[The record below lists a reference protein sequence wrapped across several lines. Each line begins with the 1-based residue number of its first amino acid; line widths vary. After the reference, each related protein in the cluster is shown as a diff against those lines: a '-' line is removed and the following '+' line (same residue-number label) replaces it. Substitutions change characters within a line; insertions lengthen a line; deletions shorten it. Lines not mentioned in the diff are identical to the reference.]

1 MANIINAHTILLLT
15 TLKVEVSQTKGSNPT
30 KKYTTHI
37 TRAERTLG
45 HGLPQY
51 IIHFNCIFIEPV
63 TLRPSEVARLL
74 NEQPISLTTE
84 YAEDNTQR
92 FSREIII
99 KPIN

>member
-1 MANIINAHTILLLT
+1 MSEKFEINLFVKRLHPNAVIPTYAHPSDAGLDLT
-15 TLKVEVSQTKGSNPT
+15 
-30 KKYTTHI
+30 
-37 TRAERTLG
+37 A
-45 HGLPQY
+45 
-51 IIHFNCIFIEPV
+51 